1 MAATQTGVFCLFFPD
16 FLRSLKIWQI
26 RPKLN
31 MRQAVFSSKRSLNI
45 QKITF
50 MRIIPFDAFYVCF
63 PC

>member
-16 FLRSLKIWQI
+16 FLRSFKIWQI

-31 MRQAVFSSKRSLNI
+31 MRPAVFLFKEDLNI
-45 QKITF
+45 QQITF
-50 MRIIPFDAFYVCF
+50 MRIIPFDAFYDCS